1 MGRRAAAIY
10 SMVQTC
16 RLNEI
21 RDNRSVRAL
30 GAFPSGS
37 CNARA
42 VGGLSNGRL
51 PYTNPFL
58 VALIPGPAHGLTP
71 STREGSATRACG
83 LFGFACAVIAA
94 PGPDTSGACRAGMVP
109 ASKTGAGPMSQA
121 LSIAH
126 ARGWNLAITLMICIT
141 CFTRQRRIRHHAV
154 GRI

>member
-58 VALIPGPAHGLTP
+58 VALIPGPAHVLTP

-94 PGPDTSGACRAGMVP
+94 LGRTHRAPVARRWSPPPRIALRFNGALRRGPHG
-109 ASKTGAGPMSQA
+109 
-121 LSIAH
+121 LSMA
-126 ARGWNLAITLMICIT
+126 
-141 CFTRQRRIRHHAV
+141 
-154 GRI
+154 